1 MKLTAGKKRAFVG
14 LLVAAMGI
22 AVLLLLINTFCC
34 RYGKKEIR
42 QLYGDI
48 CTSFV
53 EWAIERGED
62 VSHVRISVGES
73 FDNDFLW
80 DEETRTFVSRE
91 LSERF
96 SVDVSFSDTAVT
108 EGNTGCLFIQFD
120 EMLSRNFTTLTLQTR
135 CVGTTWKRT
144 LGEETYLFTL
154 ENRWER
160 LSTTGKNEAIS

>member
-1 MKLTAGKKRAFVG
+1 MKLTEGKKRAFVG

-22 AVLLLLINTFCC
+22 AVLLLL
-34 RYGKKEIR
+34 YSIR
-42 QLYGDI
+42 FAAGMAKRRSGS
-48 CTSFV
+48 CT
-53 EWAIERGED
+53 AISARPLWNGRSSAAKD

-108 EGNTGCLFIQFD
+108 EGKYRLF
-120 EMLSRNFTTLTLQTR
+120 
-135 CVGTTWKRT
+135 V
-144 LGEETYLFTL
+144 YPV
-154 ENRWER
+154 
-160 LSTTGKNEAIS
+160 